1 MAQFTLLAVHAHP
14 DDEAVSTGGTL
25 ALYAQRGVRV
35 ILVTCTRG
43 EEGEIVDPE
52 LKARIADSAPS
63 VEAAQEGL
71 AQQREI
77 ELAQAVHALGVSQA
91 YQLGYRDSGMEG
103 TDANKNPRAF
113 CNAPIPEAVAKVAE
127 IIRREKPQVMVTYN
141 EVGGYGHPDHI
152 MAHRVATLAFQSA
165 GRTDIYPQLSDE
177 TPAWNPQKLYFA
189 QNSFNHMKRMADLAK
204 SSGAQLPFLA
214 QIATQDAL
222 VLRGE
227 PIDPTS
233 PKRPP
238 FGVADDIITTSIDIR
253 SALAAKRQALEA
265 HKSQIRAD
273 RFLLGMSDEVAEQV
287 YGIEFFTLARSLVP
301 ASRPETDLFAGISG
315 AEN

>member
-1 MAQFTLLAVHAHP
+1 MAQYTLLAVHAHP

-63 VEAAQEGL
+63 AEAAQEGL
-71 AQQREI
+71 ANQRDI
-77 ELAQAVHALGVSQA
+77 ELAQSVLELGVSQA
-91 YQLGYRDSGMEG
+91 YQLGYRDSGMDG
-103 TDANKNPRAF
+103 TAANHHPRAF
-113 CNAPIPEAVAKVAE
+113 CNASIPDAVAKVAE

-152 MAHRVATLAFQSA
+152 MAHRIAVLAFQAA

-177 TPAWNPQKLYFA
+177 TPAWNPLKLYFA
-189 QNSFNHMKRMADLAK
+189 QNSFNHMKHMADLAK

-214 QIATQDAL
+214 QIATQDTF

-233 PKRPP
+233 PRRPP
-238 FGVADDIITTSIDIR
+238 FGVADDVITTAIDIR
-253 SALAAKRQALEA
+253 PSLAAKRKALEA

-287 YGIEFFTLARSLVP
+287 YGVEFYTLARSLTP
-301 ASRPETDLFAGISG
+301 ASRPETDLFAGIPVS
-315 AEN
+315 E